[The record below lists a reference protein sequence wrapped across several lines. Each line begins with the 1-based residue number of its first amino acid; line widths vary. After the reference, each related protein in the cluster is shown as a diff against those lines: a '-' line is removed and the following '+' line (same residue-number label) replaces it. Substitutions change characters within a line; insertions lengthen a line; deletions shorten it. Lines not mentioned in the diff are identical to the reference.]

1 MKNTMLRR
9 RFRFTLIELLVVIA
23 IIAILAAMLLP
34 ALNQAREKA
43 RSANCLSNMK
53 SIGQVSIGYTN
64 DFDDYIPSASP
75 RWGGDTWIALF
86 YTLYQLP
93 DNVLSCPTATDA
105 YGYKQWSDNPV
116 SGANQNFIFSY
127 GISYKTAGEAY
138 TDHRKLSFLL
148 GKGARFSRLIWY
160 GDCEADMYQ
169 KKGLES
175 MTGKIQPGAYWGQ
188 GKTDTWFPVAL
199 RHGANANFVLFDG
212 HAASLSRNE
221 LESNDRDIWKPYYY
235 DQWQGWKLP

>member
-9 RFRFTLIELLVVIA
+9 RFHFTLIELLVVIA

-64 DFDDYIPSASP
+64 DYNDYVPPASP
-75 RWGGDTWIALF
+75 RWDGDTWIALF

-105 YGYKQWSDNPV
+105 CGYKQWGDNPI
-116 SGANQNFIFSY
+116 SGATMNFIYSY
-127 GISYKTAGEAY
+127 GVNYKTVGEDY
-138 TDHRKLSFLL
+138 TKFRKLSFLL
-148 GKGARFSRLIWY
+148 GKGARFSQLIWY
-160 GDCEADMYQ
+160 GDCEADMYG
-169 KKGLES
+169 KKGLQS
-175 MTGKIQPGAYWGQ
+175 MTGKIQPNAFWGQ
-188 GKTDTWFPVAL
+188 GKQDTYYPVAL
-199 RHGANANFVLFDG
+199 RHGANANFALFDG

-221 LESNDRDIWKPYYY
+221 LEGNNRRIWKPYYE
-235 DQWQGWKLP
+235 DWGWQLP